1 MSTIITVFLKE
12 VRENFRDRR
21 ALTSALVFGPLFGP
35 IVFSLLIGMIVRQEQ
50 ERAEDVLELPVIG
63 AQYAPNLVNFLE
75 RSGVE
80 IAEAP
85 DEPEAAIRS
94 QERDVILE
102 IGAQYAE
109 QLRSGQPAEVTLIVD
124 KSRRESETDIRRVRT
139 LLAAYGGQIG
149 ALRLQARGVNPTV
162 VRAIQV
168 SEQDLSTPQS
178 RGALLMTMLPY
189 FVMLSVFIGGMHLA
203 IDTTAGER
211 ERSSLEPLL
220 VNPSPRWQIMA
231 GKLIAT
237 LSFALISLAITLV
250 AFSISMRFIPLEAE
264 GLSLTLDP
272 GTGFMI
278 FLLVAP
284 VALLASALQTIVA
297 SFSKSFREAQ
307 TYLSFLM
314 FVPMVPSLAMFVLTW
329 KATTKLSAVPIL
341 GQNLLIERMM
351 RGEGAPLD
359 MVAIS
364 VICTVAVG
372 LVLALIAARLY
383 DNERIAFAS

>member
-21 ALTSALVFGPLFGP
+21 ALTSSLVFGPLFGP

-50 ERAEDVLELPVIG
+50 ERAEELLELPVIG
-63 AQYAPNLVNFLE
+63 AEHAPNLVDFLE

-80 IAEAP
+80 IAQAP
-85 DEPEAAIRS
+85 DDPVAVIRS

-102 IGAQYAE
+102 ISADYAE
-109 QLRSGQPAEVTLIVD
+109 QLRHGRPAELTLIVD
-124 KSRRESETDIRRVRT
+124 KSRRESETDIRRVRS
-139 LLAAYGGQIG
+139 LLTAYGGQIG
-149 ALRLQARGVNPTV
+149 ALRLQARGVNPMI
-162 VRAIQV
+162 VRAVQV

-220 VNPSPRWQIMA
+220 VNPAPRWRIMA
-231 GKLIAT
+231 GKLLAT

-272 GTGFMI
+272 STGFMI

-329 KATTKLSAVPIL
+329 KASAKLSAVPIL
-341 GQNLLIERMM
+341 GQNLLIERLM

-359 MVAIS
+359 MITIS
-364 VICTVAVG
+364 VISTVAVG
-372 LVLALIAARLY
+372 LVLAFIAARLY
-383 DNERIAFAS
+383 DNERIAFAT

>member
-1 MSTIITVFLKE
+1 MSTIVTVFLKE

-21 ALTSALVFGPLFGP
+21 ALTSSLVFGPLFGP

-50 ERAEDVLELPVIG
+50 ERAEERLELPVIG
-63 AQYAPNLVNFLE
+63 AEHAPNLVDFLE

-85 DEPEAAIRS
+85 EDPETAIRS

-102 IGAQYAE
+102 VGAQYAE

-124 KSRRESETDIRRVRT
+124 KSRRESETDIRRVKS

-149 ALRLQARGVNPTV
+149 ALRLQARGVNPMV

-231 GKLIAT
+231 GKLLAT

-272 GTGFMI
+272 STGFMI

-329 KATTKLSAVPIL
+329 KASAKLSAVPIL

-359 MVAIS
+359 MVSIS
-364 VICTVAVG
+364 VVCTVAVG